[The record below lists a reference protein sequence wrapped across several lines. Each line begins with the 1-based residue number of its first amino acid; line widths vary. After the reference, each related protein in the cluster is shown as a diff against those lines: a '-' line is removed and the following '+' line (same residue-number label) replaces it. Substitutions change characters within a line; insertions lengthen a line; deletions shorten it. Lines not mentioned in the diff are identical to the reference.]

1 MSNLGSQK
9 RKQRTS
15 ERANLPEAEAIL
27 DTVLH
32 EDFDLAEH
40 TKSIRSGTHSEF
52 LKRKEALVFEM
63 EKKIAIADRYRKL
76 QIKNINDL
84 YDFELEEIKSRFQVW
99 FILIYLLM
107 QISLVMILFFPLHA
121 ECFQ

>member
-63 EKKIAIADRYRKL
+63 EKKIIL
-76 QIKNINDL
+76 QKPGAAVPPIKV
-84 YDFELEEIKSRFQVW
+84 KTVKPS
-99 FILIYLLM
+99 
-107 QISLVMILFFPLHA
+107 SSKP
-121 ECFQ
+121 